1 MNHFLADASAVRGG
15 KIYLDQEQAD
25 HMRKVLRLHEGDP
38 LIVSDG
44 ADRDYYCEIEEI
56 TREGVIARILSSEE
70 SDSELPFSCI
80 LFQGIPKGEKM
91 EWLIQKCVE
100 LGAAKIVPVEMRRC
114 VVKIPEAKKES
125 RRARWQKIA
134 QGASEQSGRTRTAE
148 VSMPL
153 PLMDAV
159 RGETLDKL
167 FVLYENAEGVLKTQE
182 VLNQIRS
189 GESIG
194 FVVGPEGG
202 IDPEEMQ
209 ELAQLPNTEVLSL
222 GRRILRTETC
232 GLTMMS
238 LLMIRAE
245 LLREEEEH

>member
-1 MNHFLADASAVRGG
+1 
-15 KIYLDQEQAD
+15 
-25 HMRKVLRLHEGDP
+25 
-38 LIVSDG
+38 
-44 ADRDYYCEIEEI
+44 
-56 TREGVIARILSSEE
+56 
-70 SDSELPFSCI
+70 
-80 LFQGIPKGEKM
+80 
-91 EWLIQKCVE
+91 
-100 LGAAKIVPVEMRRC
+100 
-114 VVKIPEAKKES
+114 
-125 RRARWQKIA
+125 
-134 QGASEQSGRTRTAE
+134 
-148 VSMPL
+148 MPL

-189 GESIG
+189 GERIG

-238 LLMIRAE
+238 LLMMRAE